1 MSRILAKESTLVEMF
16 GVSDRRVRE
25 VCKNFKV
32 ETGKYLLI
40 ESVSHYIKTLR
51 DEGKQ
56 EMANL
61 RKADTELKEFR
72 LKILKKE
79 HVPICEVE
87 LGIADMQIRAKSKA
101 LSIAN
106 KASLE
111 ILGKTNR
118 KEIEIIIQRHVN
130 DFLKEMANSYEV
142 ENDISERRG

>member
-79 HVPICEVE
+79 YVPIAEVE

-142 ENDISERRG
+142 ENDISE

>member
-79 HVPICEVE
+79 YVPISEVE

-118 KEIEIIIQRHVN
+118 KEIEIIIQRYVN

-142 ENDISERRG
+142 ENDISE

>member
-79 HVPICEVE
+79 HVPISEVE

-142 ENDISERRG
+142 ENDISE